1 MVKNSGETLVER
13 IKVLRIET
21 LLEGWSKVVRV
32 TYRQLRRNGV
42 WEDQDRDL
50 LDRGDGIT
58 ALLYNR
64 GSRKI
69 ILVRQPRVTATL
81 NGISSGETI
90 EACNGLVEAGESPV
104 ACAKREVAEETGHEI
119 SHLEPVASIYS
130 SPGGSLEMVHL
141 FLGEYGAT
149 TRVGAGGGL
158 VGEGEDIEVMEVDL
172 DQAIQWVSEGVI
184 RDGRTI
190 VLLQHVLIHRLI
202 Q

>member
-1 MVKNSGETLVER
+1 MVER
-13 IKVLRIET
+13 IKVSKVET

-32 TYRQLRRNGV
+32 TYRQLRRDGV
-42 WEDQDRDL
+42 WEDQNRDL

-64 GSRKI
+64 RMRKI
-69 ILVRQPRVTATL
+69 ILVRQPRVVATM
-81 NGISSGETI
+81 NGILSGETI
-90 EACNGLVEAGESPV
+90 EACNGLIEAGESPI
-104 ACAKREVAEETGHEI
+104 ACAKREIAEETGHEI
-119 SHLEPVASIYS
+119 AHLELVTSIYS

-141 FLGEYGAT
+141 FLGEYAET
-149 TRVGAGGGL
+149 TLVGTGGGL
-158 VGEGEDIEVMEVDL
+158 DGEGEDIEVMEVDL
-172 DQAIQWVSEGVI
+172 DQAMQWVSEGVV